1 MSNTEFNDDVYLQM
15 ARYQSNSF
23 GFGAA
28 SMQAQQQNTGLCN
41 ALFGPSFLSSYQNN
55 YSSLLPTKLDLAK
68 KWLKD
73 NGGAHPGC
81 LDRFM
86 QARGM
91 ACKS

>member
-1 MSNTEFNDDVYLQM
+1 MTALEFNDDVYFQLVT
-15 ARYQSNSF
+15 STVSF
-23 GFGAA
+23 
-28 SMQAQQQNTGLCN
+28 SSPVLNISDYLSPRK
-41 ALFGPSFLSSYQNN
+41 PS
-55 YSSLLPTKLDLAK
+55 KLDLAK

-91 ACKS
+91 K

>member
-1 MSNTEFNDDVYLQM
+1 MNEDEFSEWLWSGYVPESIIY
-15 ARYQSNSF
+15 A
-23 GFGAA
+23 
-28 SMQAQQQNTGLCN
+28 TGLV
-41 ALFGPSFLSSYQNN
+41 AGLIGPSVVGFSRPRS
-55 YSSLLPTKLDLAK
+55 KLDLAK

-91 ACKS
+91 K